1 MKLKKLNY
9 LTSAALSSAVLMAC
23 GGGGDPT
30 ASDASA
36 DAGAAHM
43 SPLQH
48 GNAVG
53 FTLGGTLSGLDSGK
67 TLVLRNNGGSDLAL
81 AANGSF
87 RFSGTVVNGDSYTV
101 DVTTQPADQSCS
113 VSNASGTVSGANV
126 ADIVVA
132 CSAAPG
138 AVASAQPSSTSTP
151 VASALKTP
159 DSALQSVTINNN
171 LPYIYS
177 GASLSVKLVTLAPC
191 GAAGCSFTSY
201 TNNNKLFPVPSAF
214 IVAAGATESTTVMTV
229 GSQAY
234 ATAALINAGPTSVW
248 VDVYPA
254 LGTRAADGSYSML
267 GFGSSTRRPGSAST
281 TQLMNR
287 DMALK
292 NLDYQIVRYA
302 TRQCQTAIPGATL
315 TRIGVP
321 SLKGEY
327 RNVNNLLTYDATQNL
342 RCAL

>member
-53 FTLGGTLSGLDSGK
+53 FTLGGSLSGLDSGK

-132 CSAAPG
+132 CSAAP
-138 AVASAQPSSTSTP
+138 ASVSRVALSSTSTT
-151 VASALKTP
+151 VVSTTSTP
-159 DSALQSVTINNN
+159 NSALQSVTINNN
-171 LPYIYS
+171 LPYVYS
-177 GASLSVKLVTLAPC
+177 GASLSVKLVTSAPC
-191 GAAGCSFTSY
+191 GAGGCSFTSY
-201 TNNNKLFPVPSAF
+201 TNNSRLFPVPSAF
-214 IVAAGATESTTVMTV
+214 VVAAGASESTTVMTV
-229 GSQAY
+229 GSQTY
-234 ATAALINAGPTSVW
+234 ATSASISAGSKSVSL
-248 VDVYPA
+248 DVYPA
-254 LGTRAADGSYSML
+254 LGAPAADGSYGMF
-267 GFGSSTRRPGSAST
+267 GFGSSSRTGTGSV
-281 TQLMNR
+281 TQSMNR
-287 DMALK
+287 DMAIK

-327 RNVNNLLTYDATQNL
+327 RNANGLLTYDATQNL